1 MRAGL
6 LAGCSLGADSNYSSG
21 SRTKLEEEAG
31 RLGFFDKPLK
41 RNVLEG
47 SVGQGSSDC
56 DGQDAAFEFFQR
68 DVNWACVTSSHVYEY
83 RGTHGNL
90 KSSRSHYPCLLK
102 PRYFRRT
109 DSDFLLLWRFLI

>member
-6 LAGCSLGADSNYSSG
+6 LAGCSLGSDSNYSSG

-31 RLGFFDKPLK
+31 RLGFLDKPLK
-41 RNVLEG
+41 RDVLES

-56 DGQDAAFEFFQR
+56 DGQDAAFEFLQC

-83 RGTHGNL
+83 RGAHGYL
-90 KSSRSHYPCLLK
+90 KSSRSNYPCLLK

-109 DSDFLLLWRFLI
+109 YNYFFVL

>member
-1 MRAGL
+1 MRASL
-6 LAGCSLGADSNYSSG
+6 LAGRTLGSDSNYPSG
-21 SRTKLEEEAG
+21 SRTRFEEKAG

-83 RGTHGNL
+83 GGAHGNL
-90 KSSRSHYPCLLK
+90 KSSRSHYSCLLK
-102 PRYFRRT
+102 PGYFRRT
-109 DSDFLLLWRFLI
+109 NSDFL